1 MSGQM
6 YAKLSWLP
14 LAPADFAAQC
24 RSVLET
30 GGSLGSR
37 VQELAS
43 YALDENQ
50 LDRLAKVI
58 TRGRESGRSLAPLTP
73 FRLGLLS
80 NSTTDFIVPGLIAS
94 AARHGIDLE
103 CIRGNYDQVMQ
114 EALDPDSAIH
124 RSAPDAVLIAV
135 DYRGLPLRTSAGS
148 AEEHDAIVNGALDYV
163 QAIREAVKK
172 NKKAVCIL
180 QTLAAPPETLFGSF
194 DSVLPGTIAGIV
206 DCVNRRLAEAVR
218 GTEDVLLDV
227 ARIAHTVGLADW
239 HAPAQ
244 WNMAKLPFSNSF
256 IPLYAEHVSRILA
269 ALRGK
274 SRRCLVL
281 DLDNTLWGGVIGDD
295 GLGGIQI
302 AQGDPA
308 GEAFLNLQRFA
319 LALRERGIVLAV
331 CSKNDDEV
339 ARSPFRKHAEM
350 ILRENHFAVF
360 QANWNDKATNI
371 KAIAEELELGL
382 ESLVFLDDNPAERA
396 LVRKLLPQVAVPE
409 LPDDPALYVRALSA
423 AGYFEAVSFSD
434 EDVKRADFYQDNARR
449 VALGKQAGDVEAY
462 LASLKM
468 EITFQ
473 PFDETGRARI
483 TQLINKSNQFN
494 LTTHRYTE
502 AEVAEVARD
511 PESFTLQV
519 RLSDAFGDN
528 GMISVIICR
537 RHNSTEWEIDTWL
550 MSCRV
555 LGRGVE
561 KMVLREL
568 IEHARR
574 HGIRKLMGTYRP
586 TDRNK
591 LVQEHYSKL
600 GFTQT
605 GQSPDGTTTWEL
617 EVDNASIQPV
627 TMSVRRVGFDL
638 VEV

>member
-1 MSGQM
+1 
-6 YAKLSWLP
+6 
-14 LAPADFAAQC
+14 
-24 RSVLET
+24 
-30 GGSLGSR
+30 
-37 VQELAS
+37 
-43 YALDENQ
+43 
-50 LDRLAKVI
+50 
-58 TRGRESGRSLAPLTP
+58 
-73 FRLGLLS
+73 
-80 NSTTDFIVPGLIAS
+80 
-94 AARHGIDLE
+94 
-103 CIRGNYDQVMQ
+103 
-114 EALDPDSAIH
+114 
-124 RSAPDAVLIAV
+124 
-135 DYRGLPLRTSAGS
+135 
-148 AEEHDAIVNGALDYV
+148 
-163 QAIREAVKK
+163 
-172 NKKAVCIL
+172 
-180 QTLAAPPETLFGSF
+180 LAAPPETLFGSF

-494 LTTHRYTE
+494 LTTRRYTE
-502 AEVAEVARD
+502 AEVAEVARN
-511 PESFTLQV
+511 PECFTLQV

-537 RHNSTEWEIDTWL
+537 RRNSTEWEIDTWL

-574 HGIRKLMGTYRP
+574 HGIRKLIGTYRP
-586 TDRNK
+586 TDRNQ
-591 LVQEHYSKL
+591 LVEEHYSKL

-605 GQSPDGTTTWEL
+605 GQSLDGTTTWEL
-617 EVDNASIQPV
+617 EVDNASTQPV
-627 TMSVRRVGFDL
+627 AMSVRRVGFDL

>member
-1 MSGQM
+1 MSGKL
-6 YAKLSWLP
+6 YANLSWLP
-14 LAPADFAAQC
+14 PCPADFAAQC
-24 RSVLET
+24 RSVLES

-43 YALDENQ
+43 YSLDENQ

-58 TRGRESGRSLAPLTP
+58 AKGRESGRSFAPLTP
-73 FRLGLLS
+73 FRLGILS
-80 NSTTDFIVPGLIAS
+80 NSTTDFIVAGLVAS

-103 CIRGNYDQVMQ
+103 CARGSYDQVMQ
-114 EALDPDSAIH
+114 EALGPDSAIN
-124 RSAPDAVLIAV
+124 RSALDAVLIAV

-148 AEEHDAIVNGALDYV
+148 PEEHDAIVNGALDYI
-163 QAIREAVKK
+163 QTIRAGIKK
-172 NKKAVCIL
+172 NKKTVCIL

-194 DSVLPGTIAGIV
+194 DNVLAGTMAGII
-206 DCVNRRLAEAVR
+206 DSVNRRLAEAVR

-256 IPLYAEHVSRILA
+256 IPLYAEHVSRIIA

-308 GEAFLNLQRFA
+308 GEAFLNLQRSA

-331 CSKNDDEV
+331 CSKNEDEV

-371 KAIAEELELGL
+371 KAIAEELALGL
-382 ESLVFLDDNPAERA
+382 ESIVFLDDNPAERA

-409 LPDDPALYVRALSA
+409 LPDDPALYARTLSA

-434 EDVKRADFYQDNARR
+434 EDVKRAEFYQDNARR

-473 PFDETGRARI
+473 PFDNTGRARI

-494 LTTHRYTE
+494 LTTRRYTE
-502 AEVAEVARD
+502 AEVAELARD
-511 PESFTLQV
+511 PECFTLQV

-537 RHNSTEWEIDTWL
+537 RHNGTEWEIDTWL

-574 HGIRKLMGTYRP
+574 HGIRKLIGTYRP

-591 LVQEHYSKL
+591 LVEEHYPKL
-600 GFTQT
+600 GFTQIA
-605 GQSPDGTTTWEL
+605 QSADGTTTWEL
-617 EVDNASIQPV
+617 EPDNASIQPV
-627 TMSVRRVGFDL
+627 EMSVRRVGFDL